1 MNPLQQKMYSTMYKV
16 LGSRLVLLW
25 VLVAVVCLAKA
36 QNNLDLQGMDGGFP
50 SLDSMLQWAVGHSD
64 PEKLKAA
71 AVEAQILSPEELEKR
86 RVEIKGLMEDLRMPS
101 DAALMKIAIA
111 DINNSS
117 LSTEGHYRALLELL
131 ELVGPIDNAN
141 DLNKLGGLTALVKEL
156 NREEKEL
163 RTIAAWVLGQA
174 STNNPVVQKQIIELN
189 VLPKLM
195 GMVKS
200 SCSEEAVKALYAV
213 SAIIRNNLDGQAV
226 FYFEGGAHM
235 LQDIMANDSSDIR
248 LRRKSVVV
256 VADLAEQQFELEA
269 SGAKSIFEASKE
281 YLKSVV
287 DLMAVPDLDIQEK
300 ALVALSRLLQVSDK
314 NIEILRDFGQ
324 LELALER
331 LRFRLR
337 ELMLDENQGDFLRDI
352 EAQRQEVEFMLR
364 KKL

>member
-1 MNPLQQKMYSTMYKV
+1 LNPLEQKMYSSKCKV
-16 LGSRLVLLW
+16 QGSGLILLR
-25 VLVAVVCLAKA
+25 VLVGLVCLAEA
-36 QNNLDLQGMDGGFP
+36 QNKLELQDMDGGFP

-71 AVEAQILSPEELEKR
+71 AVEFQRLSPEELEKH
-86 RVEIKGLMEDLRMPS
+86 RVEIKDLMEDLRMPS
-101 DAALMKIAIA
+101 DAELMKIAIA

-117 LSTEGHYRALLELL
+117 LSTEDHSRALHELL

-141 DLNKLGGLTALVKEL
+141 DLNKLGGLTAIIQEL

-163 RTIAAWVLGQA
+163 RTIAAWVLGKA
-174 STNNPVVQKQIIELN
+174 SNNNPVVQKQIIELN

-213 SAIIRNNLDGQAV
+213 SAIIRNNPDGQAV
-226 FYFEGGAHM
+226 FYSEGGAHM
-235 LQDIMANDSSDIR
+235 LQDIMSNDSSDIR
-248 LRRKSVVV
+248 LRRKSVFL

-269 SGAKSIFEASKE
+269 SGATRIFEASKE

-287 DLMAVPDLDIQEK
+287 DLTAVPDLDTQEK
-300 ALVALSRLLQVSDK
+300 ALVALSRLLQLSDK
-314 NIEILRDFGQ
+314 NVQILRDFGQ

-331 LRFRLR
+331 LRLQIR

-352 EAQRQEVEFMLR
+352 EAQRQEVEFMLH

>member
-1 MNPLQQKMYSTMYKV
+1 MNPLEQKMYFTMYKV
-16 LGSRLVLLW
+16 LGPRLILLW

-36 QNNLDLQGMDGGFP
+36 QNNLELQGMDGGFP

-101 DAALMKIAIA
+101 DAELMKIAIA

-174 STNNPVVQKQIIELN
+174 SNNNPVVQKQIIELN

-213 SAIIRNNLDGQAV
+213 SAIIRNNPDGQAV

-248 LRRKSVVV
+248 LRRKSVSV

-269 SGAKSIFEASKE
+269 NGAKSIFEASKE

-287 DLMAVPDLDIQEK
+287 DLMTVPDLDLQEK

-314 NIEILRDFGQ
+314 NVQILRDFGQ

-337 ELMLDENQGDFLRDI
+337 ELMRDENQGDFLKDI
-352 EAQRQEVEFMLR
+352 DAQRQEVEFMLR